1 MPSSS
6 HKRFHAKLRKLN
18 IEFSS
23 WKFWKYNRNRKTRI
37 TSNSFIRI
45 IITKLLM
52 YYLKQSYCN
61 KGVIFL
67 IYTLIFICM
76 LKRSHA
82 RFVHITLHNSETLES
97 LTWIRVRPS
106 HRYAFSLSLSLPLSR
121 SHVLYRVYWTSVN
134 IRHSNRSLNLSFR
147 IST

>member
-1 MPSSS
+1 
-6 HKRFHAKLRKLN
+6 
-18 IEFSS
+18 
-23 WKFWKYNRNRKTRI
+23 
-37 TSNSFIRI
+37 
-45 IITKLLM
+45 M

-97 LTWIRVRPS
+97 LTWIRVHPS
-106 HRYAFSLSLSLPLSR
+106 YCYNSSLSFPLSCT
-121 SHVLYRVYWTSVN
+121 HALYCDYWTSVN
-134 IRHSNRSLNLSFR
+134 IRHSNQSLNLSFF
-147 IST
+147 ISTYQCVSPYKKSILVHSSLDTLSQLLQYYFGFSHNVSSFTILSQH